1 MVESF
6 FSNLF
11 IASDKSPEKYQDKI
25 TLRVDP
31 ERNNSYPWCEDR
43 VFIKGRFSTTIEG
56 AMLGAV
62 KMKGCHLDDVRFIYQ
77 LVKPG
82 VKGLM
87 HEMGESPEEGL
98 MNIVNIDV
106 TDMIDLPFPGGDI
119 EPSRSIML
127 RPFAIAIPH
136 IIADEFTNVPAV
148 HRKFSVDT
156 PIYIDP
162 VRIPIFTIEI
172 KPFAKCVYEKFSGY
186 ETDGR
191 CHRPEFIEF
200 KFEAPTVDDT

>member
-82 VKGLM
+82 V
-87 HEMGESPEEGL
+87 
-98 MNIVNIDV
+98 
-106 TDMIDLPFPGGDI
+106 
-119 EPSRSIML
+119 
-127 RPFAIAIPH
+127 
-136 IIADEFTNVPAV
+136 
-148 HRKFSVDT
+148 
-156 PIYIDP
+156 
-162 VRIPIFTIEI
+162 
-172 KPFAKCVYEKFSGY
+172 
-186 ETDGR
+186 
-191 CHRPEFIEF
+191 
-200 KFEAPTVDDT
+200 